1 MKIDILT
8 FEKLLAIISDEI
20 IIITESAGTYCEL
33 GAFVLND
40 DFMKKTIVINED
52 VKEYRNSFI
61 TKGPIAKLKHL
72 DSNRVILH
80 GGYDRIIATNE
91 FNNMLM

>member
-40 DFMKKTIVINED
+40 DFMKKQLLLM
-52 VKEYRNSFI
+52 KM
-61 TKGPIAKLKHL
+61 LKNIETHL
-72 DSNRVILH
+72 LRKVLLPN
-80 GGYDRIIATNE
+80 
-91 FNNMLM
+91 